1 MIPGSCQ
8 VATVILEGE
17 PMSPKP
23 TADLIDRIVALRP
36 TLRRHAAFLIGKR
49 THIGSPEDLLQ
60 DTIVTALQSLDHFAD
75 DNLSG
80 WLMAIL
86 HGHVRN
92 ASRRMH
98 VRTSVSLSRP
108 GAAAEGD
115 ADMMDFPVAATQELR
130 LVVDDVVGA
139 LEKLSAADREII
151 WLARVDE
158 LSHEQIAAR
167 LGVPLGT
174 LHSRLSRA
182 TARLRDAYEAGP
194 EVGTAFAP
202 IRPHRAA

>member
-1 MIPGSCQ
+1 
-8 VATVILEGE
+8 
-17 PMSPKP
+17 MSPEP

-49 THIGSPEDLLQ
+49 THIGSPDDLLQ
-60 DTIVTALQSLDHFAD
+60 DTIVTALQSLDHYAD

-86 HGHVRN
+86 EGPCPEREPPCPCPDFG
-92 ASRRMH
+92 AACP
-98 VRTSVSLSRP
+98 P
-108 GAAAEGD
+108 GAAAGG

-130 LVVDDVVGA
+130 LEVNDVVDA
-139 LEKLSAADREII
+139 LRKLSAADQEII

-158 LSHEQIAAR
+158 LSHEQIAER
-167 LGVPLGT
+167 LRVPLGT

-194 EVGTAFAP
+194 DGGKCTRADPSSSSCVR
-202 IRPHRAA
+202 IRRMAMRSKPR